1 MGLGIESFFGANGI
15 LLPCGAANMLLGL
28 LMLLLV
34 LRDERARQAF
44 YGEGESGGLALA
56 ILVAAIPAMTL
67 VMGLIW
73 WLMGQLF
80 TP

>member
-1 MGLGIESFFGANGI
+1 MGLGIEFFFGSNDLI
-15 LLPCGAANMLLGL
+15 LSCGATNMLLGL
-28 LMLLLV
+28 IMLLLV
-34 LRDERARQAF
+34 LRDERARRAF

-67 VMGLIW
+67 AMGLIW
-73 WLMGQLF
+73 WLMGQLV